1 MCTKVIDL
9 KPIKAYIEGSSFTN
23 NIFIKNKLLKIF
35 NPEVISFCE
44 NIDDSE
50 IIITNSLMCTEV
62 LQDIYYLENIFDDEQ
77 WKKLILS
84 LMDEII
90 TK

>member
-9 KPIKAYIEGSSFTN
+9 KPIGVYIGGSNFTN
-23 NIFIKNKLLKIF
+23 NIFIKKPLKIF

-50 IIITNSLMCTEV
+50 IINTNSLMCTEIF
-62 LQDIYYLENIFDDEQ
+62 QNIYYLENIFDDEQ
-77 WKKLILS
+77 WKKLIIS
-84 LMDEII
+84 LMNEIK

>member
-9 KPIKAYIEGSSFTN
+9 KPIRVYLGGSSFTN

-44 NIDDSE
+44 NIDGSE
-50 IIITNSLMCTEV
+50 IIITNSLMCIEV
-62 LQDIYYLENIFDDEQ
+62 FQNIYYLENIFDDEQ
-77 WKKLILS
+77 WKKLIIS